1 MRCVLFHTYSLS
13 ALQEEEPA
21 KVEGSKQVEGSLPRA
36 VRQLISSVGV
46 SEECLPD
53 VSCRRHLS
61 VQAPRSEPAPSAPAS
76 TGTKP
81 CATSGVGSKGTGIK
95 CASATAQGRALS
107 SGVGLRSKGGRRPK
121 ASVAAG
127 GPRSTLGAPAK
138 ARARLRRHLVMCA
151 VKGTSLE
158 FWKPSAVPS
167 VRAEDGAQVA
177 AGADGCEALDAVAAL
192 RGNGHPYRGRIA
204 LTGASYVQVD
214 RIGYELKVHVVHPSS
229 DLTDTVTDTY
239 TFLQGIC
246 NSVFLV
252 LAATHTDT
260 DTHTHT
266 HTHSP

>member
-1 MRCVLFHTYSLS
+1 
-13 ALQEEEPA
+13 
-21 KVEGSKQVEGSLPRA
+21 
-36 VRQLISSVGV
+36 
-46 SEECLPD
+46 
-53 VSCRRHLS
+53 
-61 VQAPRSEPAPSAPAS
+61 
-76 TGTKP
+76 
-81 CATSGVGSKGTGIK
+81 
-95 CASATAQGRALS
+95 
-107 SGVGLRSKGGRRPK
+107 
-121 ASVAAG
+121 
-127 GPRSTLGAPAK
+127 
-138 ARARLRRHLVMCA
+138 MCA

-167 VRAEDGAQVA
+167 VRAEAEDGAQVA
-177 AGADGCEALDAVAAL
+177 DGADGCEALDAVAAL

-260 DTHTHT
+260 DTHTDTHTDTDTHTHT